1 MYTGNFCSYCC
12 GRRITC
18 TEASSASVEAS
29 SSNSFE
35 ACTTC
40 TMHHASSSLLPWNL
54 QCISSGSV
62 RVSTD
67 SRGPGTC
74 ASFPPLQKSRVVSTS
89 TDFDQISSF
98 ILQSALCW
106 TRRGDGN
113 AVGVVIKNVCR
124 SFHSQHERPV
134 ELINSAVHELRVG
147 GDSISRKKTS
157 RRTDVL
163 R

>member
-74 ASFPPLQKSRVVSTS
+74 ASFPPLQKPRVVSTS
-89 TDFDQISSF
+89 TAFDQIPSS

-113 AVGVVIKNVCR
+113 VVGFVVKNVRR
-124 SFHSQHERPV
+124 SCHSQHERRV
-134 ELINSAVHELRVG
+134 VLINRAVHELKVG
-147 GDSISRKKTS
+147 RNSVIGKKTS
-157 RRTDVL
+157 RRTDVP